1 MKLTVIG
8 TGYVGL
14 VTGTCFAEMGNHV
27 YCVDVNENIINNLK
41 KGIIP
46 IYEPQLTDLVI
57 ENQQRRNIYF
67 TTDLKYSLERS
78 DVYFIAVGTPMN
90 EDGSCNLTYVYNVA
104 KEIGQYMDHDCFIVI
119 KSTVPVG
126 TSDEVKSIIN
136 EELSKRGESFDFKMI
151 SNPEFLKEGSAVND
165 CLLPDRVI
173 LGFEDESCRQVM
185 EDLYE
190 PFTDT
195 TRNIYFMNIRSAE
208 LTKYAANAMLA
219 SRISFMNEMAN
230 ICEKTGANIEDIRLG
245 IGTDKRIGSHFLHA
259 GCGYGGSCFPKD
271 VQGIISIAQE
281 NGIDPKLLKAIEDVN
296 YNQKLSLVRKI
307 VDHFGEDLNGLVFG
321 LWGLSFKPNTDDMR
335 EASSITLINELTK
348 RGARIQAYDPKAI
361 DEAKNKYL
369 KDNKNIVYCDNR
381 NDALKDVDA
390 MVLVTE
396 WKEFRTP
403 DFSEIKEL
411 LKNPVIF
418 DGRNQY
424 NPEKLQDLGFT
435 YYQIGIKNKIN
446 Y

>member
-14 VTGTCFAEMGNHV
+14 VTGTCFAEMGNKV
-27 YCVDVNENIINNLK
+27 YCVDVNEKIINNLK
-41 KGIIP
+41 NGIIP

-57 ENQQRRNIYF
+57 ENQKRSNITF
-67 TTDLKYSLERS
+67 TTDTKTSLENS
-78 DVYFIAVGTPMN
+78 DIYFIAVGTPMN
-90 EDGSCNLTYVYNVA
+90 EDGSCNLTYVRNVA
-104 KEIGQYMDHDCFIVI
+104 SEIGQYMDHDCFVVI

-136 EELSKRGESFDFKMI
+136 EELSKRGESFNFKMI
-151 SNPEFLKEGSAVND
+151 SNPEFLKEGTAVND
-165 CLLPDRVI
+165 CLLPDRIIV
-173 LGFEDESCRQVM
+173 GFEDQSCKYVM

-195 TRNIYFMNIRSAE
+195 TRNMYFMNIRSAE

-230 ICEKTGANIEDIRLG
+230 ICEMTGANIEDIRLG

-271 VQGIISIAQE
+271 VQGIISIAEE
-281 NGIDPKLLKAIEDVN
+281 NGIDPKLLKAIENVN
-296 YNQKLSLVRKI
+296 FNQKLSLVRKI
-307 VDHFGEDLNGLVFG
+307 INHFGEDLNGLIFG
-321 LWGLSFKPNTDDMR
+321 LWGLSFKPNTNDMR
-335 EASSITLINELTK
+335 EASSITLIKELTK
-348 RGARIQAYDPKAI
+348 RGAIIQAYDPKAI
-361 DEAKNKYL
+361 DEAKEKYL
-369 KDNKNIVYCDNR
+369 KDNENLVYCN
-381 NDALKDVDA
+381 NKSDAIKDADA
-390 MVLVTE
+390 MILVTE

-403 DFSEIKEL
+403 DFREIKKL

-424 NPEKLQDLGFT
+424 NRERLRELGFIH
-435 YYQIGIKNKIN
+435 YQIGIK
-446 Y
+446 YTD

>member
-1 MKLTVIG
+1 
-8 TGYVGL
+8 
-14 VTGTCFAEMGNHV
+14 
-27 YCVDVNENIINNLK
+27 
-41 KGIIP
+41 
-46 IYEPQLTDLVI
+46 
-57 ENQQRRNIYF
+57 
-67 TTDLKYSLERS
+67 
-78 DVYFIAVGTPMN
+78 
-90 EDGSCNLTYVYNVA
+90 
-104 KEIGQYMDHDCFIVI
+104 
-119 KSTVPVG
+119 
-126 TSDEVKSIIN
+126 
-136 EELSKRGESFDFKMI
+136 
-151 SNPEFLKEGSAVND
+151 
-165 CLLPDRVI
+165 
-173 LGFEDESCRQVM
+173 M

-307 VDHFGEDLNGLVFG
+307 VDHFGEDLNGFVFG

>member
-14 VTGTCFAEMGNHV
+14 VTGTCFAEMGNKV
-27 YCVDVNENIINNLK
+27 YCVDVNEKIINNLK
-41 KGIIP
+41 NGIIP

-57 ENQQRRNIYF
+57 ENQKRGNITF
-67 TTDLKYSLERS
+67 TTDTKTSLENS
-78 DVYFIAVGTPMN
+78 DIYFIAVGTPMN
-90 EDGSCNLTYVYNVA
+90 EDGSCNLTYVRNVA
-104 KEIGQYMDHDCFIVI
+104 SEIGQYMNHDCFVVI

-136 EELSKRGESFDFKMI
+136 EELSKRGESFNFKMI
-151 SNPEFLKEGSAVND
+151 SNPEFLKEGTAVND
-165 CLLPDRVI
+165 CLLPDRIIV
-173 LGFEDESCRQVM
+173 GFEDEICKYVM

-195 TRNIYFMNIRSAE
+195 TRNMYFMNIRSAE

-230 ICEKTGANIEDIRLG
+230 ICETTGANIEDIRLG

-271 VQGIISIAQE
+271 VQGIISIAEE
-281 NGIDPKLLKAIEDVN
+281 NGIDPKLLKAIEEVN
-296 YNQKLSLVRKI
+296 YNQKLSLVKKI
-307 VDHFGEDLNGLVFG
+307 VNHFGEDLNGLVFG
-321 LWGLSFKPNTDDMR
+321 LWGLSFKPNTNDMR
-335 EASSITLINELTK
+335 EASSITLIKELTK
-348 RGARIQAYDPKAI
+348 RGAIIQAYDPKAI
-361 DEAKNKYL
+361 DEAKEKYL
-369 KDNKNIVYCDNR
+369 KDNENLVYCN
-381 NDALKDVDA
+381 NKSDAIKDADA
-390 MVLVTE
+390 MILVTE

-403 DFSEIKEL
+403 DFREIKKL

-424 NPEKLQDLGFT
+424 NRERLNELGFVH
-435 YYQIGIKNKIN
+435 YQIGIKNTN
-446 Y
+446 

>member
-1 MKLTVIG
+1 
-8 TGYVGL
+8 
-14 VTGTCFAEMGNHV
+14 
-27 YCVDVNENIINNLK
+27 
-41 KGIIP
+41 
-46 IYEPQLTDLVI
+46 
-57 ENQQRRNIYF
+57 
-67 TTDLKYSLERS
+67 
-78 DVYFIAVGTPMN
+78 
-90 EDGSCNLTYVYNVA
+90 
-104 KEIGQYMDHDCFIVI
+104 
-119 KSTVPVG
+119 
-126 TSDEVKSIIN
+126 
-136 EELSKRGESFDFKMI
+136 
-151 SNPEFLKEGSAVND
+151 
-165 CLLPDRVI
+165 
-173 LGFEDESCRQVM
+173 
-185 EDLYE
+185 
-190 PFTDT
+190 
-195 TRNIYFMNIRSAE
+195 
-208 LTKYAANAMLA
+208 
-219 SRISFMNEMAN
+219 
-230 ICEKTGANIEDIRLG
+230 
-245 IGTDKRIGSHFLHA
+245 
-259 GCGYGGSCFPKD
+259 
-271 VQGIISIAQE
+271 
-281 NGIDPKLLKAIEDVN
+281 
-296 YNQKLSLVRKI
+296 
-307 VDHFGEDLNGLVFG
+307 
-321 LWGLSFKPNTDDMR
+321 MR